1 MLPYL
6 KIYCGSHEQVRGG
19 GNSVILTGEVAALG
33 SMPLLSAPLWSLP
46 PSSLIFS
53 APFSVLL
60 LASLTFFLYIFPQ
73 VMVLSLFGGKNKIN
87 FRSPFL

>member
-33 SMPLLSAPLWSLP
+33 SMPLLSAPL
-46 PSSLIFS
+46 
-53 APFSVLL
+53 
-60 LASLTFFLYIFPQ
+60 
-73 VMVLSLFGGKNKIN
+73 
-87 FRSPFL
+87 